1 MCYLWLNLLKLL
13 TMIIKVDDLP
23 FFFLH
28 KKQVVL
34 RLPTSPL
41 KNKIRNEKW
50 PPLSLI
56 FAMGLAKR
64 VYLPIYY
71 VISNSIYQ
79 T

>member
-1 MCYLWLNLLKLL
+1 
-13 TMIIKVDDLP
+13 MIIKVDDLP
-23 FFFLH
+23 FFFA
-28 KKQVVL
+28 QEAS
-34 RLPTSPL
+34 LPTSPL

-64 VYLPIYY
+64 VYLPFYY
-71 VISNSIYQ
+71 VISNTIYQ